1 MWIATG
7 ASENH
12 ARSLL
17 QFLHSIP
24 VQNRTQVYM
33 WDLGLSKQT
42 LETIQTQF
50 PTVRLR
56 RFPFEDYPP
65 YFDIQRN
72 AGEYAWKPVLLWRT
86 AQEIQ
91 EGVLLWCDAGN
102 RFVGPLEPLRTTIQS
117 QGIYSPISSGTIEKW
132 THPQCLAYLEVE
144 REMLGMPPRN
154 GAIVGFDLSQ
164 GQAWNILEEWS
175 QLAQIQHCI
184 APPGSNRSNHRQDQ
198 AVFSILYYR
207 YTHGTMLENNYVS
220 LQIHQD
226 CD

>member
-12 ARSLL
+12 ARSLI

-24 VQNRTQVYM
+24 IQNRTQIYM
-33 WDLGLSKQT
+33 WDLGLSRQT
-42 LETIQTQF
+42 LETIRTQF
-50 PTVRLR
+50 PTIQIR

-102 RFVGPLEPLRTTIQS
+102 RFVGSLEPLRITIQS
-117 QGIYSPISSGTIEKW
+117 QGIYSPISSGTVEKW
-132 THPQCLAYLEVE
+132 THPQCLAYLGVE

-164 GQAWNILEEWS
+164 GRAWNVLEEWS

-184 APPGSNRSNHRQDQ
+184 APRGSDRSNHRQDQ

-207 YTHGTMLENNYVS
+207 YTQGAMLENHYIS

>member
-24 VQNRTQVYM
+24 VQNRAQVYM
-33 WDLGLSKQT
+33 WDLGLSMQT
-42 LETIQTQF
+42 LEQICTQF
-50 PTVRLR
+50 PTIRIR

-72 AGEYAWKPVLLWRT
+72 AGEYAWKPVLLWQT

-102 RFVGPLEPLRTTIQS
+102 RFVGSLEPLRTIIQL

-132 THPQCLAYLEVE
+132 THPQCLHYLEAE
-144 REMLGMPPRN
+144 REMLGIPPRN
-154 GAIVGFDLSQ
+154 GAIVGFDLNQ
-164 GQAWNILEEWS
+164 GRAWNVLEEWS

-184 APPGSNRSNHRQDQ
+184 APPGSDRSDHRQDQ

-207 YTHGTMLENNYVS
+207 YTQGSMLENHYVS